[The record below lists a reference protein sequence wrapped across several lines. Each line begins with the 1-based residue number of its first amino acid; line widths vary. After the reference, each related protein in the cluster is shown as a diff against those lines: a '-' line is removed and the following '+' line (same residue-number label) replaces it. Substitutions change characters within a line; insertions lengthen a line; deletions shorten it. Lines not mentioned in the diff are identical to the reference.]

1 VRAGVPAVVAGLLSV
16 ALMIGAYLLL
26 PEPSGDD
33 PPVLVFIS
41 MVVIGVVYC
50 AAAVWALMR
59 LHTARHPLTMG
70 FVMLAVMVTAMVAIF
85 ALAYLSL
92 SADNPGNFNVPLD
105 KVSALYFTMTVLATV
120 GFGDIHAVT
129 HAAMIAVMLQMVVG
143 LTLLTA
149 LARVVAEAA
158 RRAARKRYQ
167 EGLPIDPD

>member
-1 VRAGVPAVVAGLLSV
+1 
-16 ALMIGAYLLL
+16 
-26 PEPSGDD
+26 
-33 PPVLVFIS
+33 
-41 MVVIGVVYC
+41 
-50 AAAVWALMR
+50 MR